1 MPQSCG
7 TEPGGVGV
15 MGRFSSAQS
24 RCFCQLHG
32 PHTSHGS
39 VSDMSS
45 SSRQSS
51 LKGLVLPPPG
61 KGSFIKIKHY
71 PTVKSHLTPNI
82 SIVSPAQ
89 SQLYV
94 SRRTPATESQSSC
107 FSLAW
112 LGFLPENTRCQFS
125 TGSRGKS
132 LPEQLRISDVPCSHG
147 CSVRDPTSCKA

>member
-1 MPQSCG
+1 MPQSHG

-51 LKGLVLPPPG
+51 LKSLVLPTPG

-71 PTVKSHLTPNI
+71 PTVKSHLTRNI
-82 SIVSPAQ
+82 SIVSPPR

-94 SRRTPATESQSSC
+94 SRGLLLQRPSHPAFPLPGWDSSQRIPDA
-107 FSLAW
+107 SLAQAAEGRVS
-112 LGFLPENTRCQFS
+112 LNS
-125 TGSRGKS
+125 SGSLMCRAATAALSG
-132 LPEQLRISDVPCSHG
+132 
-147 CSVRDPTSCKA
+147 T